1 MPGLAG
7 LSSANLMQL
16 ISHEGQWSRCYY
28 LQANKSSTVWSS
40 QSLHTD
46 KKQII
51 AIVKQSEDNMT
62 SYQLIAISSRLAFL
76 CKCQRKQ
83 ETLWEA
89 NDTLSVM
96 GAEWAKLSGAQSC
109 VKEWVLRQPLQTG
122 HLLNAGYASIFVLR
136 VLRFPRSHADFCF
149 LVLG

>member
-16 ISHEGQWSRCYY
+16 LSHEGQRSRCYY
-28 LQANKSSTVWSS
+28 LQANKNSTVWSC
-40 QSLHTD
+40 QPLH
-46 KKQII
+46 KGRKQII
-51 AIVKQSEDNMT
+51 ATAKKSQDNMT
-62 SYQLIAISSRLAFL
+62 SYQLIAISNQLAFL

-83 ETLWEA
+83 EMLWKA

-96 GAEWAKLSGAQSC
+96 EAEWEKLSGAQRC
-109 VKEWVLRQPLQTG
+109 VEEWMLRQPLQTG
-122 HLLNAGYASIFVLR
+122 HLFNVGFACIFVLR
-136 VLRFPRSHADFCF
+136 VLCFSRSHADCF